1 MFVVVRF
8 WCGRI
13 AVPPPSL
20 VQSQG
25 GGGSLIRW
33 AASQQGG
40 SGAVAV
46 VEGTLGTWVGWW
58 TPLLGKGPWCF
69 CFLFSSL
76 NRKQRRIF
84 LIGCLKFFGMFAFLL
99 LLLYSVFE
107 KMRDRHVKE
116 LQIFSL
122 KWHLYLIQVWELRNL
137 AISGWLEHSSFWG
150 SLFFFSHVKFTTQNS
165 FLCFISWEKPRGHVK
180 RLVAEVDGFSVL
192 MWVTGRRSPV

>member
-1 MFVVVRF
+1 MLENDLGGGFKYFLFSPLFGEDSHFDSYFSKGLVQPPTSDGHHLKQHLL
-8 WCGRI
+8 GRRTFQCSSWSVFGAAAI

-58 TPLLGKGPWCF
+58 TPLGKGPWCF

-76 NRKQRRIF
+76 NRKQHIIL
-84 LIGCLKFFGMFAFLL
+84 LIGCLKFFGC
-99 LLLYSVFE
+99 
-107 KMRDRHVKE
+107 
-116 LQIFSL
+116 
-122 KWHLYLIQVWELRNL
+122 
-137 AISGWLEHSSFWG
+137 
-150 SLFFFSHVKFTTQNS
+150 LFFCCFY
-165 FLCFISWEKPRGHVK
+165 LCF
-180 RLVAEVDGFSVL
+180 
-192 MWVTGRRSPV
+192 